1 MGWQCLLAWF
11 TRSKIHSPQF
21 QIAMSRLAA
30 SADVFAAIA
39 DPTRRAILDHLRTG
53 EQPVKQL
60 AEPFAMSLPA
70 ISQHLQVLCEA
81 GLVQMRKAGRQR
93 LYRLNP
99 EPLKQVSDWIAHYEQ
114 FWQEKLDTL
123 SNYLEEDSCS
133 ET

>member
-1 MGWQCLLAWF
+1 
-11 TRSKIHSPQF
+11 
-21 QIAMSRLAA
+21 MSRPAA
-30 SADVFAAIA
+30 SADVFVAIA
-39 DPTRRAILDHLRTG
+39 DPTRRALLDLLRTG

-99 EPLKQVSDWIAHYEQ
+99 EPLKQISEWIADYEQ
-114 FWQEKLDTL
+114 FWQEKLDAL
-123 SNYLEEDSCS
+123 GNYLEENQCS

>member
-1 MGWQCLLAWF
+1 
-11 TRSKIHSPQF
+11 
-21 QIAMSRLAA
+21 MSRLAA
-30 SADVFAAIA
+30 NADVFAAIA
-39 DPTRRAILDHLRTG
+39 DPTRRAILDRLRAG

-99 EPLKQVSDWIAHYEQ
+99 EPLKQVSEWVAHYEQ
-114 FWQEKLDTL
+114 FWQEKLDAL
-123 SNYLEEDSCS
+123 GNYLEESSCS